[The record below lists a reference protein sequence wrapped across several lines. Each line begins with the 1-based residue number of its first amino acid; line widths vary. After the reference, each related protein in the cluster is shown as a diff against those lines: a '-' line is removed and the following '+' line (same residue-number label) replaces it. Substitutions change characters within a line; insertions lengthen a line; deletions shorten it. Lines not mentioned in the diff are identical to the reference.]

1 MRFKSHTR
9 NDAGVDPLTLSFF
22 GGTQMSLFSTM
33 NVSASGLET
42 SATTLGVIGDNIAN
56 VNTVGFKGSR
66 ASFADMIPQSLGG
79 LGGGGQLGRGAML
92 NVVSTVFGQ
101 GSITATGSVHDMAI
115 SGAGFFALRDV
126 DGGMYYSR
134 NGGFTKDQDGFL
146 TLGGLRLQGYQA
158 VDGQVTGS
166 LGDLQIDESQSRP
179 HEASSEVV
187 LSADLPANG
196 EYLADDGTT
205 LETPLTD
212 AMGVGVPPDGTDAAH
227 PDLTDLSTTADAET
241 SITIFDSRGVAHEVN
256 IFFERTG
263 EDTWNWVAAV
273 DAGETGGI
281 DGKAHIIDGGELEF
295 DEDGTLVNRSASTF
309 LAASWSFEGT
319 DQPALDFQFGL
330 DDTGAETGGGV
341 SVSGEDA
348 YMNVYSI
355 TQDGAPKGDL
365 VSYDVDLDGQIVG
378 SYSNGE
384 EIVLGQVAL
393 AGFAAEGGLQRAG
406 GGLYTTTHAAG
417 DPQLGVAGTGGRGSI
432 YGYSLEKS
440 NVDLESQFVEMI
452 QTQRSYQA
460 NARVVNTA
468 SDTLQELISLV

>member
-1 MRFKSHTR
+1 
-9 NDAGVDPLTLSFF
+9 
-22 GGTQMSLFSTM
+22 MSLFNTM

-66 ASFADMIPQSLGG
+66 ASFADLIPQSIGG
-79 LGGGGQLGRGAML
+79 LGGGGQLGRGAGVDRVTTM
-92 NVVSTVFGQ
+92 FGQ
-101 GSITATGSVHDMAI
+101 GSITATGSVNDMAI
-115 SGAGFFALRDV
+115 SGAGFFALRDA

-134 NGGFTKDQDGFL
+134 NGAFNKDQEGYL
-146 TLGGLRLQGYQA
+146 NLGGMRLQGYQA
-158 VDGQVTGS
+158 VDGQITGS
-166 LGDLQIDESQSRP
+166 LADLRIDEASARP
-179 HEASSEVV
+179 HEQSTNVALTATLDAE
-187 LSADLPANG
+187 ADF
-196 EYLADDGTT
+196 EADDGT

-212 AMGVGVPPDGTDAAH
+212 AMGAGVPPDGTDAAH
-227 PDLTDLSTTADAET
+227 PDLVELSTLVDAET
-241 SITIFDSRGVAHEVN
+241 SITIFDSRGVAHEVS
-256 IFFERTG
+256 IYFERTG

-273 DAGETGGI
+273 DAGQTGGL

-295 DEDGTLVNRSASTF
+295 DGDGTLVNRSASTF

-319 DQPALDFQFGL
+319 DQPAIDFQFGL

-341 SVSGEDA
+341 DVSGTGQSPIIMQA
-348 YMNVYSI
+348 I
-355 TQDGAPKGDL
+355 TQDGAPKGEL
-365 VSYDVDLDGQIVG
+365 VSYEVGPDGTITG

-393 AGFAAEGGLQRAG
+393 AGFPAEGGLQRAG
-406 GGLYTTTHAAG
+406 SGLYTTTAATG
-417 DPQLGVAGTGGRGSI
+417 DVQLGVPGSGGRGAI

-468 SDTLQELISLV
+468 SDTLQELINLV